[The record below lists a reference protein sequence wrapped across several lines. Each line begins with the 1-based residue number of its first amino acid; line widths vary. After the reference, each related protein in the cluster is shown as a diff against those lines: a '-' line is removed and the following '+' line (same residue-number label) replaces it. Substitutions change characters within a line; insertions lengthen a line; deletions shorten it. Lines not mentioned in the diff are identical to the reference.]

1 MRKIKMTLSV
11 GLVLL
16 LGLALFGESTKSYAQ
31 SSQILDPPMQKYCCS
46 AQWPGFITSQPI
58 PSWGTIVGTKDA
70 VVNLSKGEVVY
81 VQLQPGKAVKPGDRF
96 TILQLGQTI
105 THPIT
110 KEEIGQLVTNPGE
123 MVILEGKDQ
132 IVTAKIHESIRPILR
147 GDYILIPAPVLAE
160 AVPIRSLKKIEG
172 RIIFS
177 QEGIENIST
186 NEFVFIDRG
195 SQDGVI
201 AGALFKIYQ
210 MSDDIDEVLKK
221 DPSCLPLNKVGKAVV
236 VSVQEKTSAA
246 LITLSSQAIR
256 IGDQA
261 ISGPE

>member
-1 MRKIKMTLSV
+1 MRYTKMTLSA

-16 LGLALFGESTKSYAQ
+16 VGLALFGESTKGYAQ
-31 SSQILDPPMQKYCCS
+31 SSQALDPSKQKYCCPAQS
-46 AQWPGFITSQPI
+46 AGFITPKPI

-81 VQLQPGKAVKPGDRF
+81 VLLQPGKAVKPGDHF
-96 TILQLGQTI
+96 TILQPGQTI
-105 THPIT
+105 IHTIT

-123 MVILEGKDQ
+123 LVILEGKNE

-147 GDYILIPAPVLAE
+147 GDYILTPAPVHAE

-177 QEGIENIST
+177 QEGIENISS
-186 NEFVFIDRG
+186 NEFIFIDRG

-201 AGALFKIYQ
+201 LGALFKIYQ
-210 MSDDIDEVLKK
+210 MSDDFEESLKE
-221 DPSCLPLNKVGKAVV
+221 DPSRLPLNKVGKAVV
-236 VSVQEKTSAA
+236 VSVQDKTSAA